1 MDRQHDS
8 SLCLPLSVLSVC
20 PLFIKHGRRPEQ
32 TLNQNL
38 ERNLVLFQIEKI
50 TDSRTYTQLEQ
61 SNSSLGIPKLLGR
74 Q

>member
-20 PLFIKHGRRPEQ
+20 PLFIKHGRHPEQ

-38 ERNLVLFQIEKI
+38 ERNLGLCHIEKI